1 MASFLKKRVFGNL
14 FWGELL
20 LLSFGAIAAGV
31 WAYGQAEFNGNE
43 FDTLLYLNVA
53 MFPRAAGAILNRYAH
68 VYLQKLFLFVF
79 PDPISAVKGLWV
91 FEFVATAVLI
101 YLCAKLLNTKNKAST
116 PILALLLFLAQRKL
130 YATAGAPLIEFTL
143 VLFLCLGI
151 FIYLLYLNS
160 PKRSPWSLFA
170 LGLVQLLLFKTK
182 ESGLIFT
189 PIVLAAAYVYSDA
202 WRRRVTGL
210 MWAGAGFVAGWAA
223 LMLLDAWF
231 LGDAV
236 FSLRPDS
243 WRELIRFNLT
253 IVYPERSPLSWYD
266 VMLATALASPI
277 LLSILA
283 LWDDKTQHD
292 WTRRVIWLL
301 PILLVLFL
309 SVTAYRAAFPQN
321 FRYVYPSFALFA
333 ITGAQFFG
341 GGKNEA
347 RYIKLIL
354 LSLLIGAALYFLVV
368 PAMVNE
374 ALRWTEAT
382 LLSNILPSFLMSF
395 VLLALLIPESFGVS
409 RRLLVVPP
417 LVVLML
423 LPALHAP
430 VELATARS
438 HAENFYAPYA
448 IFGSRITAPKDA
460 SIFVT
465 EGVYREYAMLGR
477 DSGSVE
483 NYFEAYFDT
492 SAGQVGYSDNIED
505 FLLAAYD
512 YGFVLRSEVEA
523 SSFEDDL
530 LLGGYS
536 IYEDAR
542 TEVLLLSRE

>member
-1 MASFLKKRVFGNL
+1 MSVLRKPVFGNVS
-14 FWGELL
+14 WGELL
-20 LLSFGAIAAGV
+20 LLGLGAIAAGV
-31 WAYGQAEFNGNE
+31 WVYAQADFNGNE

-91 FEFVATAVLI
+91 FEFIATAVLV
-101 YLCAKLLNTKNKAST
+101 YLCAKLLNVKNKAST
-116 PILALLLFLAQRKL
+116 PVLALLLFLAQRKL

-143 VLFLCLGI
+143 VLFLCLGV
-151 FIYLLYLNS
+151 FIYLLYMNS

-182 ESGLIFT
+182 ESGLIFA
-189 PIVLAAAYVYSDA
+189 PIVLAAAYDYRDA
-202 WRRRVTGL
+202 WRLRVSGL
-210 MWAGAGFVAGWAA
+210 LWAGAGFVAGWAT

-231 LGDAV
+231 LGDAL

-253 IVYPERSPLSWYD
+253 IIYPERSPLSWYD

-283 LWDDKTQHD
+283 LWDDQAPHD
-292 WTRRVIWLL
+292 WARRMIWLL
-301 PILLVLFL
+301 PIFLVLFL

-321 FRYVYPSFALFA
+321 FRYLYPSFALFA

-347 RYIKLIL
+347 RYLKLIL
-354 LSLLIGAALYFLVV
+354 LSLLIGAALYYLIV

-374 ALRWTEAT
+374 ALRWTQAT
-382 LLSNILPSFLMSF
+382 LVSNILPSFLMSF
-395 VLLALLIPESFGVS
+395 VLLTLLIPESFGIP
-409 RRLLVVPP
+409 RRLLVAPP
-417 LVVLML
+417 LVVLMF

-430 VELATARS
+430 VEFATART
-438 HAENFYAPYA
+438 HAENFYSPYT
-448 IFGSRITAPKDA
+448 IFGSRITAPRDA

-465 EGVYREYAMLGR
+465 QGVYREYAMLGR

-492 SAGQVGYSDNIED
+492 QVGQVGYSNNIED
-505 FLLAAYD
+505 FLLVAYD

-536 IYEDAR
+536 LYEDER
-542 TEVLLLSRE
+542 TEVLFLSRD